1 MLEMKMYFSDLV
13 DSRDNRGLRHT
24 LVDIVVMSIYA
35 VLCGYTDAENMAF
48 FMKLQEPYFSKMLDL
63 KYGVPSADTLLRV
76 FAIIEPEKFMQ
87 MFYQWIRDVLS
98 AIQKNNES
106 ELQHIAIDG
115 KAVRAAAVKGGNIP
129 YIISAYLEN
138 YGLSIGQLKVGEK
151 TNEIKEIP
159 KLLKELDITDCVITI
174 DAIGCQKQIAKQIID
189 QKGHYCLAVKTNQA
203 ILYEEIKEYFSYAEK
218 EEAEKLSTYETLEK
232 NHGRIEKRKYWIS
245 SDIGYLTGKEKWKNL
260 KTIGKVESIREMD
273 EKRSFETRYYILDQE
288 MTAEEMSRIVR
299 GHWGIENNLHWVLDV
314 HFREDACKIKAE
326 KAMQNLSLIR
336 KICYNLMKLDKRFDK
351 KKKMTYKKMSMLYTY
366 HLEYVQELIF
376 EKIVENI

>member
-218 EEAEKLSTYETLEK
+218 EEAKKLSTYETLEK

-273 EKRSFETRYYILDQE
+273 EKRSFETRYYMLDQE

-314 HFREDACKIKAE
+314 HFREDACKIKTE
-326 KAMQNLSLIR
+326 KAMKNLSLIR